1 MFDIIN
7 TFLGNII
14 VGIFRLGGWA
24 IIIGTV
30 LTDMAFQW
38 SHKLSVYLMEN
49 YEQITSEQQGYC
61 LVFLGWGVFC
71 FIIFNKMYPGLISD
85 D

>member
-1 MFDIIN
+1 MFQLIN
-7 TFLGNII
+7 NFLGNII
-14 VGIFRLGGWA
+14 IGIFRLGGWGL
-24 IIIGTV
+24 IIGSV

-49 YEQITSEQQGYC
+49 YEQITTEKQGYC
-61 LVFLGWGVFC
+61 LVFVGWGVFC
-71 FIIFNKMYPGLISD
+71 YIVFIKMYPWLQD